1 MLFVRLAASP
11 IYILDEAKNAQCAR
25 EMLQRNDWIVPTFN
39 GELRTDKP
47 VLHYYF
53 MMIAY
58 KIFGVNEFAARFFS
72 AVAGFFTVLITYL
85 FTRKFINALTG
96 FCAALVLVASTQFL
110 FEFRL
115 SVPDPYLI
123 FFISVGL
130 LTGFAYLQQNKFSFL
145 LIAAIAFSMATL
157 AKGPVALA
165 LPGLCLLIWIVWKKK
180 WASLFTWKLLVAIAL
195 VASITLPWYLA
206 VDKATNGLWTRGFFV
221 DHNLNRFSDPQEGH
235 GGFFLVTFLFVV
247 VGLLPF
253 TSFSVELF
261 KKRKMLFTE
270 ELTQFSGVVVLSFV
284 IFFSI
289 ASTRLPNYP
298 MPCYPFVAII
308 IGSYISQLISGNLEI
323 KKYPFI
329 IVASI
334 LIIIPVAGY
343 FAINNEPETANV
355 SWIAFILLV
364 GATCI
369 FPMLVKW
376 NEWPVYK
383 KIIGLFVSY
392 SLFNLI
398 ALQQVYPIIYRQNP
412 VSKTIH
418 EILKHDKVFA
428 YEIYN
433 PGYNFYLPSSV
444 SRFTNVDSLQSALIK
459 NPSAIII
466 TRLAYADTLKSLRL
480 EEVTRHH
487 DLFETPTTVLYVSKD
502 RP

>member
-1 MLFVRLAASP
+1 
-11 IYILDEAKNAQCAR
+11 
-25 EMLQRNDWIVPTFN
+25 
-39 GELRTDKP
+39 
-47 VLHYYF
+47 
-53 MMIAY
+53 
-58 KIFGVNEFAARFFS
+58 
-72 AVAGFFTVLITYL
+72 
-85 FTRKFINALTG
+85 
-96 FCAALVLVASTQFL
+96 
-110 FEFRL
+110 
-115 SVPDPYLI
+115 
-123 FFISVGL
+123 
-130 LTGFAYLQQNKFSFL
+130 
-145 LIAAIAFSMATL
+145 
-157 AKGPVALA
+157 
-165 LPGLCLLIWIVWKKK
+165 
-180 WASLFTWKLLVAIAL
+180 
-195 VASITLPWYLA
+195 
-206 VDKATNGLWTRGFFV
+206 
-221 DHNLNRFSDPQEGH
+221 
-235 GGFFLVTFLFVV
+235 
-247 VGLLPF
+247 
-253 TSFSVELF
+253 
-261 KKRKMLFTE
+261 MLFTE

-308 IGSYISQLISGNLEI
+308 IGSYISQLISGDLEL

-329 IVASI
+329 IVACI

-383 KIIGLFVSY
+383 KIIGLFVSF

-487 DLFETPTTVLYVSKD
+487 DLFETPTTVLYVSKN